1 MSGVRNA
8 KKGKK
13 VSRKLS
19 RKTVL
24 GIDPGLAG
32 AFVLFDGKDFASF
45 EMPVANSGKDKFVEF
60 DAVHELLTHLT
71 GTNTDL
77 HVYLERA
84 VSFGM
89 GTKGAFN
96 YGRGFAA
103 IEIAIELLKM
113 PVTYVEPG
121 KWTKEMHA
129 GISGDLKPKAKSLI
143 AAKRLFPKLVG
154 QLPKGKKGKILDGP
168 IDALLIAAYGLRQRG
183 DKHTQVEFDFMT
195 GTYL

>member
-1 MSGVRNA
+1 M
-8 KKGKK
+8 KKQKA
-13 VSRKLS
+13 SRKA
-19 RKTVL
+19 VL

-32 AFVLFDGKDFASF
+32 AFVLFDGQDFASYA
-45 EMPVANSGKDKFVEF
+45 MPTIENGKDRFIEF
-60 DAVHELLTHLT
+60 DGVHELLFNL
-71 GTNTDL
+71 GDTNTDL

-89 GTKGAFN
+89 GIKGAFN

-113 PVTYVEPG
+113 PVTYVEPS

-143 AAKRLFPKLVG
+143 AVKRLFPKLVE
-154 QLPKGKKGKILDGP
+154 QLPKGKKGKLLDGP
-168 IDALLIAAYGLRQRG
+168 IDALLIAAYGLNRS
-183 DKHTQVEFDFMT
+183 QVKEEDFDFM
-195 GTYL
+195 

>member
-1 MSGVRNA
+1 M
-8 KKGKK
+8 KKNK
-13 VSRKLS
+13 S
-19 RKTVL
+19 KTVL

-45 EMPVANSGKDKFVEF
+45 EMPITVSGKDRFVEF
-60 DAVHELLTHLT
+60 DAVHELLSHLT
-71 GTNTDL
+71 DTNTDL
-77 HVYLERA
+77 HAYLERA

-89 GTKGAFN
+89 GTKSAFN

-121 KWTKEMHA
+121 KWAKEMHA

-143 AAKRLFPKLVG
+143 AVKRLFPKLVG
-154 QLPKGKKGKILDGP
+154 QLPKGKKGKLLDGP
-168 IDALLIAAYGLRQRG
+168 IDALLIAAYGLRGRG
-183 DKHTQVEFDFMT
+183 DAQDQAEFDFMT